1 MRRAAPPSLS
11 GRPVRLSLLI
21 ATLICAGLVGLSRAQ
36 EGAAAVGDPVIVA
49 AGDIACPDN
58 HPAYM
63 GGEGT
68 ATQCR
73 QKHTS
78 NMILGADHVLVL
90 GDGQYSVGSL
100 LQYQA
105 VYHPTWGRMKSVT
118 HPTPGDHDYQ
128 SGSPAGYFS
137 YWGVP
142 EYYSFDIGSWHWV
155 SLNSQ
160 IDHSA
165 ASAQV
170 QWLQQDLAATTQP
183 CIGAFWG
190 LPAFSSGEGNDPSFR
205 PFWDVLYSRH
215 ADVVL
220 AGDSHQYE
228 RFAKMAPDG
237 TAAGDGIREFVVGTG
252 GRNLENFTTIQ
263 PNSEVRAKVFGVLQM
278 TLGSGG
284 YTWQFRTESGGTF
297 SDSGSAACN

>member
-1 MRRAAPPSLS
+1 MRTPPPSYS
-11 GRPVRLSLLI
+11 GSQVKVVLLI
-21 ATLICAGLVGLSRAQ
+21 VTLASAGLVGLARVPDA
-36 EGAAAVGDPVIVA
+36 EAAAGDPIIVA
-49 AGDIACPDN
+49 AGDIACPTNDVN
-58 HPAYM
+58 YN

-90 GDGQYSVGSL
+90 GDAQYSIGSL
-100 LQYQA
+100 TQYQA
-105 VYHPTWGRMKSVT
+105 VFDTTWGRKKSVT
-118 HPTPGDHDYQ
+118 YPTPGDHDYQ
-128 SGSPAGYFS
+128 SGSPAGYFA

-155 SLNSQ
+155 SLNSE

-165 ASAQV
+165 TSAQV

-190 LPAFSSGEGNDPSFR
+190 LPTFSSGKGNDPSFR
-205 PFWDVLYSRH
+205 PFWDLLYSSH

-228 RFAKMAPDG
+228 RFAKQAPDG
-237 TAAGDGIREFVVGTG
+237 TAASDGIREFVVGTG
-252 GRNLENFTTIQ
+252 GRNLHGFGTIQ
-263 PNSEVRAKVFGVLQM
+263 PNSEARAKVFGVLQM
-278 TLGSGG
+278 TLGSSG
-284 YTWQFRTESGGTF
+284 YTWEFRTESGGTF
-297 SDSGSAACN
+297 SDAGSEACHS